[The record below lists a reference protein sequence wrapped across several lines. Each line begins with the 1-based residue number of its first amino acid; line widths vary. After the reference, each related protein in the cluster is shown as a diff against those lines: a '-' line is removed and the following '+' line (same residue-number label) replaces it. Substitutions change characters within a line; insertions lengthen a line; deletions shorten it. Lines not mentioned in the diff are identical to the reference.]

1 MGGDLVS
8 LRMLV
13 IAVAPSQQALWR
25 KGAAMASIPIDFTAA
40 GAVPA
45 VAALK
50 NGGVD
55 ICIVD
60 AALSAADKAAVTEA
74 ARAARP
80 APLLFASLARGT
92 PRPDNVDGVLAR
104 PANADDACRLAEI
117 CARGKIPTRVLIV
130 EDSSTTRN
138 VVRKI
143 LSVSRFALDVHE
155 AAEGIAALEQLGT
168 GRFDLVF
175 LDYNMPGFNGIET
188 LSEIKRLAPNVSV
201 VMMTAPVDNVV
212 VDRAQAS
219 GALAFLRKPF
229 YPADIDA
236 VLERHFGLHMPLD

>member
-25 KGAAMASIPIDFTAA
+25 KGAVMASIPIDFTAA

-104 PANADDACRLAEI
+104 PANAACKLAEI

-130 EDSSTTRN
+130 DDSSTTRN

-155 AAEGIAALEQLGT
+155 AAEGIAVLEQLGT
-168 GRFDLVF
+168 GRFNLVF
-175 LDYNMPGFNGIET
+175 LDYNMPRFNGIET
-188 LSEIKRLAPNVSV
+188 LPEIKRLAPNVSV